1 MVGNNAAFRLFFY
14 VPYPA
19 AGQGTFDMA
28 DHTFSNIPQH
38 DNSKVIYW
46 AEICFVNDS
55 IVDGSS
61 NCTV

>member
-1 MVGNNAAFRLFFY
+1 MVVNSAAFGLFFY
-14 VPYPA
+14 IAYPA
-19 AGQGTFDMA
+19 AGKGTFDMVN
-28 DHTFSNIPQH
+28 HSFSYISQH

-55 IVDGSS
+55 TAEGDF

>member
-1 MVGNNAAFRLFFY
+1 MVVNSAAFGLFFDIA
-14 VPYPA
+14 YPA
-19 AGQGTFDMA
+19 VGQASFNMI
-28 DHTFSNIPQH
+28 DHTFSHIQQH

-55 IVDGSS
+55 IADGSS

>member
-1 MVGNNAAFRLFFY
+1 MVINSAAFGLFFY
-14 VPYPA
+14 ITYSA
-19 AGQGTFDMA
+19 AGQGSFGMV
-28 DHTFSNIPQH
+28 DHTFSHIQLH

-55 IVDGSS
+55 IADGSS